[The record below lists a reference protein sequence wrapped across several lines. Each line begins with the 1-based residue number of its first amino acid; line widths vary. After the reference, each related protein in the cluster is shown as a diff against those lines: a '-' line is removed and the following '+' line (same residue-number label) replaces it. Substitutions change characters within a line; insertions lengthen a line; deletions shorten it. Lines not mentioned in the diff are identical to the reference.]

1 MVAGIAKLLIAN
13 RGEIAVR
20 VIRACNEL
28 GIDAHV
34 VYEPADRGALHVELA
49 DGATAVTSYLSI
61 PEIVAAGTAAGA
73 DAVHPG
79 YGYLA
84 ENADFADAVQAAGMR
99 WVGPPGSAM
108 RALGD
113 KISARR
119 LA

>member
-1 MVAGIAKLLIAN
+1 MVAGITRLLIAN

-28 GIDAHV
+28 GIEAHV
-34 VYEPADRGALHVELA
+34 AYEPADRGALHVELA

-73 DAVHPG
+73 GAVHPG

-84 ENADFADAVQAAGMR
+84 
-99 WVGPPGSAM
+99 
-108 RALGD
+108 
-113 KISARR
+113 
-119 LA
+119 